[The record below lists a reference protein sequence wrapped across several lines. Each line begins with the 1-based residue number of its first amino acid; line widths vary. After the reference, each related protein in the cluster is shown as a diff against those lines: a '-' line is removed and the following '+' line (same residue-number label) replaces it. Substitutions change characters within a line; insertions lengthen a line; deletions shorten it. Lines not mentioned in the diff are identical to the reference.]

1 MSQAL
6 QSRLY
11 EGWVRHRRQTPA
23 EHSFRYPLF
32 MVYLDLSEIDDV
44 FRGRWLWSST
54 RPAPARYDRRDH
66 LGDAAVPLDLSVR
79 HLVHARSGIWPTGAI
94 RLLTHLRY
102 FGYVFNPVSF
112 YYCFNPSGESIEAI
126 VADVSN
132 TPWGER
138 YQYVLTPAAAN
149 DCARGEA
156 AAGTTLRFVLPKA
169 FHVSPFMPMDVEY
182 DWRFTTPGDRLSVH
196 MVNRREGQAFFD
208 ATLGLESRPMTT
220 RSLAGVLARYPLMT
234 ARVVAGIYWQALR
247 LHLKGVPFH
256 PHPATSGNGHIHDY
270 RHLVSAT
277 SPARAEGTV
286 DRLADDR

>member
-1 MSQAL
+1 MPRAVH
-6 QSRLY
+6 SRLY

-32 MVYLDLSEIDDV
+32 MVYLDLSEIDEV

-79 HLVHARSGIWPTGAI
+79 HLVHARSGVWPTGAI

-102 FGYVFNPVSF
+102 FGYIFNPVSF
-112 YYCFNPSGESIEAI
+112 YYCFDPSGQAIEAI

-138 YQYVLTPAAAN
+138 YQYVLRPAAQR
-149 DCARGEA
+149 DREDDPL
-156 AAGTTLRFVLPKA
+156 AGGPLRFVLPKA

-182 DWRFTTPGDRLSVH
+182 DWRFTTPGDRLAVH
-196 MVNRREGQAFFD
+196 MINRRDGSAFFD
-208 ATLGLESRPMTT
+208 ATLGLESRAMTT
-220 RSLAGVLARYPLMT
+220 RSLAGVLARYPLLT
-234 ARVVAGIYWQALR
+234 ARVVGGIYWQALR
-247 LHLKGVPFH
+247 LHRKGVPFH

-277 SPARAEGTV
+277 SPARPEGIV
-286 DRLADDR
+286 DRLSDDR